1 MQATCDRCDALRRA
15 ALDNLTRA
23 GTLDQY
29 GRARDWQHLAQFR
42 SALAQA
48 EAWAAFLNAQQ
59 ESWQLR
65 VRSLRENDMALAD
78 QATQLDEATTRTL
91 VEAMQSVTPR

>member
-1 MQATCDRCDALRRA
+1 M
-15 ALDNLTRA
+15 
-23 GTLDQY
+23 
-29 GRARDWQHLAQFR
+29 GRV
-42 SALAQA
+42 
-48 EAWAAFLNAQQ
+48 LNAQQ